1 MFQLID
7 QQRNSKFVG
16 RWYIKGPT
24 MTVARNV
31 ATGDINKADFGL
43 ARNLLVFNIRPIP
56 GFQQKFIAHR

>member
-1 MFQLID
+1 
-7 QQRNSKFVG
+7 
-16 RWYIKGPT
+16 